1 MATVLNNLNHE
12 VYAEYTP
19 NEKKK
24 YSLAIGKYKKWLFR
38 GGIRGSFRVSF
49 KRKVAVRRSIVSF
62 SFAIDGTFIKGYTRI
77 IDEKGYLSISKAL
90 LDRNLLKFIYI
101 REKFSSSV

>member
-1 MATVLNNLNHE
+1 MR
-12 VYAEYTP
+12 
-19 NEKKK
+19 EKQNTRW
-24 YSLAIGKYKKWLFR
+24 LLEKYKKWLFR

-62 SFAIDGTFIKGYTRI
+62 SFAIDGTFINGYTRI

-101 REKFSSSV
+101 HEKFSSSV